1 MDLSKVVKIGII
13 AGISIIAIIATTN
26 MLFPS
31 NAINLH
37 EQACMSLANQMIENM
52 EESNFDT
59 EKFAKMNDLL
69 FSRMTNEQC
78 TDTEGWK
85 NVQDSTSNVTVRF
98 NNLSKA
104 VTVTSCIRRWDI
116 INSWNNHCCDR
127 NSNVGT
133 I

>member
-1 MDLSKVVKIGII
+1 MDLNKIVKIGLLS
-13 AGISIIAIIATTN
+13 GISIIAFIVITN
-26 MLFPS
+26 ILFPS

-52 EESNFDT
+52 KESNFDT

-85 NVQDSTSNVTVRF
+85 KIVSYSPED
-98 NNLSKA
+98 
-104 VTVTSCIRRWDI
+104 
-116 INSWNNHCCDR
+116 
-127 NSNVGT
+127 
-133 I
+133 

>member
-1 MDLSKVVKIGII
+1 MDLNKVVKIGLIT
-13 AGISIIAIIATTN
+13 GISIITLIAITN

-85 NVQDSTSNVTVRF
+85 KIVSYSPQT
-98 NNLSKA
+98 
-104 VTVTSCIRRWDI
+104 
-116 INSWNNHCCDR
+116 
-127 NSNVGT
+127 
-133 I
+133 

>member
-1 MDLSKVVKIGII
+1 MELSKVVKFGII
-13 AGISIIAIIATTN
+13 SGISIITLIAITN

-85 NVQDSTSNVTVRF
+85 KIVSYSPKR
-98 NNLSKA
+98 
-104 VTVTSCIRRWDI
+104 
-116 INSWNNHCCDR
+116 
-127 NSNVGT
+127 
-133 I
+133 

>member
-1 MDLSKVVKIGII
+1 MDLNKIVKIGLIT
-13 AGISIIAIIATTN
+13 GISIITLIAITN

-59 EKFAKMNDLL
+59 EKFAKINDLL

-85 NVQDSTSNVTVRF
+85 KIVSYSPEN
-98 NNLSKA
+98 
-104 VTVTSCIRRWDI
+104 
-116 INSWNNHCCDR
+116 
-127 NSNVGT
+127 
-133 I
+133 

>member
-1 MDLSKVVKIGII
+1 MDLTRIVKIGII
-13 AGISIIAIIATTN
+13 AGVSIIGIIAITN
-26 MLFPS
+26 SLFPS

-78 TDTEGWK
+78 MDTEGWK
-85 NVQDSTSNVTVRF
+85 KIVSYSPED
-98 NNLSKA
+98 
-104 VTVTSCIRRWDI
+104 
-116 INSWNNHCCDR
+116 
-127 NSNVGT
+127 
-133 I
+133 

>member
-1 MDLSKVVKIGII
+1 MDLNKVVKIGLIT
-13 AGISIIAIIATTN
+13 GISIITLIAITN

-52 EESNFDT
+52 EESNFDI
-59 EKFAKMNDLL
+59 EKFSKINDLL

-85 NVQDSTSNVTVRF
+85 KIVSYSPET
-98 NNLSKA
+98 
-104 VTVTSCIRRWDI
+104 
-116 INSWNNHCCDR
+116 
-127 NSNVGT
+127 
-133 I
+133 

>member
-1 MDLSKVVKIGII
+1 MMDLNKVVKIGLISGITII
-13 AGISIIAIIATTN
+13 ALIATSN

-31 NAINLH
+31 NAIDLH

-59 EKFAKMNDLL
+59 EKFAKINDLL

-85 NVQDSTSNVTVRF
+85 KIVSYSPED
-98 NNLSKA
+98 
-104 VTVTSCIRRWDI
+104 
-116 INSWNNHCCDR
+116 
-127 NSNVGT
+127 
-133 I
+133 

>member
-1 MDLSKVVKIGII
+1 MDLSKVAKIGLIT
-13 AGISIIAIIATTN
+13 GISIITLIVITN

-59 EKFAKMNDLL
+59 EKFAKINDLL

-85 NVQDSTSNVTVRF
+85 KIVSYSPED
-98 NNLSKA
+98 
-104 VTVTSCIRRWDI
+104 
-116 INSWNNHCCDR
+116 
-127 NSNVGT
+127 
-133 I
+133 

>member
-1 MDLSKVVKIGII
+1 MYKMKTNMDLSKVVKIGLISGI
-13 AGISIIAIIATTN
+13 SLISIIAITN

-52 EESNFDT
+52 EESNFDI
-59 EKFAKMNDLL
+59 EEFAKINDLL

-85 NVQDSTSNVTVRF
+85 KIVSYSP
-98 NNLSKA
+98 K
-104 VTVTSCIRRWDI
+104 I
-116 INSWNNHCCDR
+116 
-127 NSNVGT
+127 
-133 I
+133 

>member
-1 MDLSKVVKIGII
+1 MELNKIVKIGLII
-13 AGISIIAIIATTN
+13 GILIIILIAITN

-85 NVQDSTSNVTVRF
+85 KIVSYSPED
-98 NNLSKA
+98 
-104 VTVTSCIRRWDI
+104 
-116 INSWNNHCCDR
+116 
-127 NSNVGT
+127 
-133 I
+133 

>member
-1 MDLSKVVKIGII
+1 MDLSKVIKIGLIAGIGII
-13 AGISIIAIIATTN
+13 GAISITN
-26 MLFPS
+26 IFFPS

-85 NVQDSTSNVTVRF
+85 KIVSYSPQT
-98 NNLSKA
+98 
-104 VTVTSCIRRWDI
+104 
-116 INSWNNHCCDR
+116 
-127 NSNVGT
+127 
-133 I
+133 

>member
-1 MDLSKVVKIGII
+1 MDLVKVVKIGII
-13 AGISIIAIIATTN
+13 AGVSIIGIIAIMN
-26 MLFPS
+26 SFFPS

-78 TDTEGWK
+78 MDTEGWK
-85 NVQDSTSNVTVRF
+85 KIVSYSPE
-98 NNLSKA
+98 
-104 VTVTSCIRRWDI
+104 
-116 INSWNNHCCDR
+116 
-127 NSNVGT
+127 G
-133 I
+133 

>member
-1 MDLSKVVKIGII
+1 MDLNKVVKIGLIT
-13 AGISIIAIIATTN
+13 GISIITLIAITN

-59 EKFAKMNDLL
+59 EKFAKINDLL

-85 NVQDSTSNVTVRF
+85 KIVSYSTE
-98 NNLSKA
+98 
-104 VTVTSCIRRWDI
+104 D
-116 INSWNNHCCDR
+116 
-127 NSNVGT
+127 
-133 I
+133 

>member
-1 MDLSKVVKIGII
+1 MDLNKIVKIGLIT
-13 AGISIIAIIATTN
+13 GISIITLIAITN

-59 EKFAKMNDLL
+59 EKFAKINDLL

-85 NVQDSTSNVTVRF
+85 KIVSYSPED
-98 NNLSKA
+98 
-104 VTVTSCIRRWDI
+104 
-116 INSWNNHCCDR
+116 
-127 NSNVGT
+127 
-133 I
+133 

>member
-1 MDLSKVVKIGII
+1 MDLNKVVKIGLIT
-13 AGISIIAIIATTN
+13 GISIITLIAITN

-37 EQACMSLANQMIENM
+37 EQACMSLANQMIETM

-59 EKFAKMNDLL
+59 EKFAKINDLL

-85 NVQDSTSNVTVRF
+85 KIVSYSPED
-98 NNLSKA
+98 
-104 VTVTSCIRRWDI
+104 
-116 INSWNNHCCDR
+116 
-127 NSNVGT
+127 
-133 I
+133 

>member
-1 MDLSKVVKIGII
+1 MMDLNKVVKIGLISGITII
-13 AGISIIAIIATTN
+13 ALIATSN

-31 NAINLH
+31 NAIDLH

-59 EKFAKMNDLL
+59 KKFAKINDLL

-85 NVQDSTSNVTVRF
+85 KIVSYSPED
-98 NNLSKA
+98 
-104 VTVTSCIRRWDI
+104 
-116 INSWNNHCCDR
+116 
-127 NSNVGT
+127 
-133 I
+133 

>member
-1 MDLSKVVKIGII
+1 MIFLFFLREYDNVVYFMYNMNRDMDLNKVVKIGLISGITII
-13 AGISIIAIIATTN
+13 GIIAITN

-59 EKFAKMNDLL
+59 EKFAKINDLL

-85 NVQDSTSNVTVRF
+85 KIVSYSPET
-98 NNLSKA
+98 
-104 VTVTSCIRRWDI
+104 
-116 INSWNNHCCDR
+116 
-127 NSNVGT
+127 
-133 I
+133 

>member
-1 MDLSKVVKIGII
+1 MILFILSSFSNEIMDLNKMVKIGLIL
-13 AGISIIAIIATTN
+13 GISIITLIAITN

-85 NVQDSTSNVTVRF
+85 KIVSYSPED
-98 NNLSKA
+98 
-104 VTVTSCIRRWDI
+104 
-116 INSWNNHCCDR
+116 
-127 NSNVGT
+127 
-133 I
+133 

>member
-1 MDLSKVVKIGII
+1 MDLNKVLKIGLIT
-13 AGISIIAIIATTN
+13 GISIITLIAITN

-85 NVQDSTSNVTVRF
+85 KIVSYSPED
-98 NNLSKA
+98 
-104 VTVTSCIRRWDI
+104 
-116 INSWNNHCCDR
+116 
-127 NSNVGT
+127 
-133 I
+133 

>member
-1 MDLSKVVKIGII
+1 MYKMKTNMDLSKVVKIGLISGI
-13 AGISIIAIIATTN
+13 SLISIIAITN

-52 EESNFDT
+52 EESNFDI
-59 EKFAKMNDLL
+59 EEFAKINDLL

-85 NVQDSTSNVTVRF
+85 KIVSYSPEN
-98 NNLSKA
+98 
-104 VTVTSCIRRWDI
+104 
-116 INSWNNHCCDR
+116 
-127 NSNVGT
+127 
-133 I
+133 

>member
-1 MDLSKVVKIGII
+1 MELNKVVKIGLII
-13 AGISIIAIIATTN
+13 GISIITLIAITN

-52 EESNFDT
+52 EESNFDI
-59 EKFAKMNDLL
+59 EKFSKINDLL

-85 NVQDSTSNVTVRF
+85 KIVSYSPET
-98 NNLSKA
+98 
-104 VTVTSCIRRWDI
+104 
-116 INSWNNHCCDR
+116 
-127 NSNVGT
+127 
-133 I
+133 

>member
-1 MDLSKVVKIGII
+1 MYNMKINVDLSKVVKIGII
-13 AGISIIAIIATTN
+13 SGISIISIIAITN
-26 MLFPS
+26 ILFPS

-59 EKFAKMNDLL
+59 EKFAKINDLL

-85 NVQDSTSNVTVRF
+85 KIVSYSPEN
-98 NNLSKA
+98 
-104 VTVTSCIRRWDI
+104 
-116 INSWNNHCCDR
+116 
-127 NSNVGT
+127 
-133 I
+133 

>member
-1 MDLSKVVKIGII
+1 MDLTRIVKIGII
-13 AGISIIAIIATTN
+13 AGVSIIGIIAITN
-26 MLFPS
+26 SLFPS

-78 TDTEGWK
+78 MDTQGWK
-85 NVQDSTSNVTVRF
+85 KIVSYSPE
-98 NNLSKA
+98 
-104 VTVTSCIRRWDI
+104 
-116 INSWNNHCCDR
+116 
-127 NSNVGT
+127 G
-133 I
+133 

>member
-1 MDLSKVVKIGII
+1 MDLNKVVKIGLIT
-13 AGISIIAIIATTN
+13 GISIITLIAITN

-59 EKFAKMNDLL
+59 EKFTKINDLL

-85 NVQDSTSNVTVRF
+85 KIVSYSPED
-98 NNLSKA
+98 
-104 VTVTSCIRRWDI
+104 
-116 INSWNNHCCDR
+116 
-127 NSNVGT
+127 
-133 I
+133 